1 LPVLFTGNVSGTTYA
16 WTNNNPS
23 IGLPASGTGNIASI
37 TGQNPGQTPIVAT
50 ISVQAQYS
58 NAGQLCLGNTETFT
72 ITVNPQPQVTPP
84 TNQVVCNGAQVAAIN
99 FTGPSTGTT
108 YVWSNNNPSIGLAAS
123 GTGNIANFTAINNGN
138 TPITATVTVT
148 AQYVNGTQI
157 CTGNAETFTIT
168 VNPLITMQA
177 VAPVVACAG
186 DVVPSIQ
193 FSGNAQPSV
202 FNWTNSNPS
211 IGIPA
216 SGSGPIPTFTAV
228 NSGAAA
234 QVANITVTP
243 SFVNGVNVCAI
254 TPVSFSITVNP
265 TPQLVVPAAQVVCSG
280 SLVSAL
286 NFNSNTVSTVYT
298 WNNSNASIGLT
309 ANGVGSIAPFT
320 ALNTSNGP
328 QVATL
333 AITASYTN
341 AGLTCQSLAFTSIT
355 INPTPNVVDPANQN
369 LCVGNQSLPV
379 LFTGNVSGT
388 TYAWTNNNPSIGLP
402 ASGTGSIASITGQN
416 PGQTPIVATISV
428 QAQYSNAGQLCLGNT
443 ETFTITVNP
452 QPQVTAPQNQVVCN
466 GAQVAAIN

>member
-1 LPVLFTGNVSGTTYA
+1 MFTGNVSGTTYA

-23 IGLPASGTGNIASI
+23 VGLPASGTGNIASI

-72 ITVNPQPQVTPP
+72 ITVNPQPQVTAPQNQVVCNGAQVAAINFTGPSTGTTYVWSNNNPSIGLAASGAGNIANFTAINNGNTPITAIVTVTAQYVNGTQICTGNAETFTITVNP
-84 TNQVVCNGAQVAAIN
+84 TPNVVDPANQNLCVGNQSLPVLFTGNVSGTTYAWTNNNPSVGLPASGTGNIASITGQNPGQTPIVATISVQAQYSNAGQLCLGNTETFTITVNPQPQVTAPQNQVVCNGAQVAAIN

-168 VNPLITMQA
+168 VNP
-177 VAPVVACAG
+177 
-186 DVVPSIQ
+186 
-193 FSGNAQPSV
+193 
-202 FNWTNSNPS
+202 
-211 IGIPA
+211 
-216 SGSGPIPTFTAV
+216 
-228 NSGAAA
+228 
-234 QVANITVTP
+234 
-243 SFVNGVNVCAI
+243 
-254 TPVSFSITVNP
+254 
-265 TPQLVVPAAQVVCSG
+265 
-280 SLVSAL
+280 
-286 NFNSNTVSTVYT
+286 
-298 WNNSNASIGLT
+298 
-309 ANGVGSIAPFT
+309 
-320 ALNTSNGP
+320 
-328 QVATL
+328 
-333 AITASYTN
+333 
-341 AGLTCQSLAFTSIT
+341 
-355 INPTPNVVDPANQN
+355 TPNVVDPANQN

-388 TYAWTNNNPSIGLP
+388 TYAWTNNNPSVGLP
-402 ASGTGSIASITGQN
+402 ASGTGNIASITGQN

-452 QPQVTAPQNQVVCN
+452 QPQVTAPTKPSGV
-466 GAQVAAIN
+466 